1 MFGTEIAFLN
11 TPLFAALYCLA
22 AFCVT
27 ALAIPALRKV
37 LPRDHGRE
45 YAFNGALSEGKT
57 RGAGIVFTLVFV
69 VFAVAARGFKPE
81 FLIYGALLLGEMLS
95 GYLDD
100 RSEKPW
106 DEYKKGIIDLIFGL
120 CVSLTFAHYNPELL
134 CLNFGAKVIGVN
146 KWLFVGLAT
155 LFIWIMI
162 NAVNC
167 SDGIDGLC
175 GTLSINTLVFYGA
188 LGAAFA
194 GFGGDTV
201 SLGLMI
207 AVIGAYLLRN
217 TEPSTVLMGDAGS
230 RAIGMY
236 LALMALRLGNALFAI
251 PLCLIFLTDGLAG
264 IVKIACIRIF
274 KFNPLKKVLTPVHDH
289 LRKNKNRS
297 GAQVRYI
304 FNAVQVIISVLF
316 VALMLWLRK

>member
-1 MFGTEIAFLN
+1 MFGTKIEFLN
-11 TPLFAALYCLA
+11 TPLFAAIWCLLAFA
-22 AFCVT
+22 AT
-27 ALAIPALRKV
+27 AVLIPALRKV

-81 FLIYGALLLGEMLS
+81 FLIYGALLLGEMLT

-106 DEYKKGIIDLIFGL
+106 DEYKKGILDLIFAL
-120 CVSLTFAHYNPELL
+120 CVSLTFAHYNPQLV
-134 CLNFGAKVIGVN
+134 CLDFGVKVVPLA
-146 KWLFVGLAT
+146 KWLFVPLAT
-155 LFIWIMI
+155 IFIWIVI

-167 SDGIDGLC
+167 ADGIDGLC
-175 GTLSINTLVFYGA
+175 GTLSINTLVFYGV
-188 LGAAFA
+188 LSVAFF

-201 SLGLMI
+201 SLGLMA
-207 AVIGAYLLRN
+207 AVISAYLLRN

-236 LALMALRLGNALFAI
+236 LALAALRLGNALFAV
-251 PLCLIFLTDGLAG
+251 PLCIVFLVDGLAG
-264 IVKIACIRIF
+264 IFKIACIRIF

-297 GAQVRYI
+297 GAQVRYT
-304 FNAVQVIISVLF
+304 FNAFQAIVSILF
-316 VALMLWLRK
+316 VTLMLWLRK